1 MLQLLLDYFVR
12 FGYWV
17 VFIGVMLEN
26 AGLPVPGET
35 IMLAGGFFAARG
47 HFELQYVI
55 IIGLIGAVLGDN
67 AGYWIGRILGR
78 QALER
83 YGRYI
88 FLTAHRLEKVD
99 RFFHRFG
106 GRTIFIARF
115 VTGLRV
121 FAALIAGST
130 LMPWQGFLLFN
141 IAGAVVWSVTIALI
155 GFLFGEHWEQLM
167 RIVHSSGI
175 AALVIGIF
183 LIVSVWLYKKWH
195 RRLINDET

>member
-17 VFIGVMLEN
+17 VFWGVMLEN

-35 IMLAGGFFAARG
+35 IMLAAGFFAARG
-47 HFELQYVI
+47 HFNLQYVI
-55 IIGLIGAVLGDN
+55 VIGLIGAVLGDN

-78 QALER
+78 QALEL

-106 GRTIFIARF
+106 GRTIFVARF

-121 FAALIAGST
+121 FAALIAGSA
-130 LMPWQGFLLFN
+130 LMPWRAFLLFN
-141 IAGAVVWSVTIALI
+141 IAGAVLWSVSIALI
-155 GFLFGEHWEQLM
+155 GFFFGEHWEHLM

-175 AALVIGIF
+175 AALVAGIVV
-183 LIVSVWLYKKWH
+183 IASVWFYKKWQ
-195 RRLINDET
+195 RGLTNSET

>member
-17 VFIGVMLEN
+17 VFFGVMLEN

-130 LMPWQGFLLFN
+130 LMPWRGFLLFN

-183 LIVSVWLYKKWH
+183 LIVSVWLYKKWQ

>member
-17 VFIGVMLEN
+17 VFFGVMLEN

-55 IIGLIGAVLGDN
+55 IVGLIGAVLGDN
-67 AGYWIGRILGR
+67 AGFWVGRILGR
-78 QALER
+78 QALEK

-88 FLTAHRLEKVD
+88 FLTAHRLENID
-99 RFFHRFG
+99 RFFHQFG

-130 LMPWQGFLLFN
+130 LMPWRGFLLFN

-155 GFLFGEHWEQLM
+155 GFLFGEHWEQLL

-183 LIVSVWLYKKWH
+183 LVVSRWLYKKWQ